1 MKIPE
6 AKQAREQIKLPL
18 FEPAA
23 SAAIPA
29 DKQQEL
35 ARALMELLLH
45 AAHEYLP
52 NSNAPDNGGKQDE
65 PHQAH
70 S

>member
-1 MKIPE
+1 MKTPE

-23 SAAIPA
+23 SATIPA
-29 DKQQEL
+29 DKQHEL
-35 ARALMELLLH
+35 AHALMELLLN

-52 NSNAPDNGGKQDE
+52 NPNEADKGGTHDE
-65 PHQAH
+65 PSQAH

>member
-1 MKIPE
+1 MNTPE
-6 AKQAREQIKLPL
+6 VKQAREQIKLPL
-18 FEPAA
+18 FEPAP
-23 SAAIPA
+23 SAVIPA

-35 ARALMELLLH
+35 ARALMELLLS

-52 NSNAPDNGGKQDE
+52 NPNAADNGGTHDE
-65 PHQAH
+65 SSQAH

>member
-1 MKIPE
+1 MKTSE

-18 FEPAA
+18 FEPV

-35 ARALMELLLH
+35 ARALMELLLN

-52 NSNAPDNGGKQDE
+52 TPNAVDNGGKQDE
-65 PHQAH
+65 PRQAH